1 MATKATPMG
10 AEPVGTTSASGSFS
24 GKTRY
29 IPIKSAEGTSIFYGD
44 FVKLVTAGGVVTVA
58 KDTGTTSLT
67 PVGIF
72 LGCTYTD
79 PNTKQ
84 TTFAQSYNTSIAA
97 DDINAIVLDD
107 PNVEFRMQADGAV
120 AKGKLGSNIAVVQTA
135 GSTDLGRSK
144 NALDASTAA
153 TTNTLPIR
161 ILGFVESGESTAGD
175 AFTDLIVKFNAGM
188 HSYDKP
194 LGT

>member
-58 KDTGTTSLT
+58 KDTGTTTLT

-72 LGCTYTD
+72 LGCRYTD

-84 TTFAQSYNTSIAA
+84 
-97 DDINAIVLDD
+97 DD

-120 AKGKLGSNIAVVQTA
+120 AKGKIGSNIAVVQTA

-188 HSYDKP
+188 HAYDKP

>member
-1 MATKATPMG
+1 MALKATPMG

-44 FVKLVTAGGVVTVA
+44 FVKLVLAGGVVTVA
-58 KDTGTTSLT
+58 KDTGTATLT

-97 DDINAIVLDD
+97 SDINAIVLDD
-107 PNVEFRMQADGAV
+107 PSVEFRMQANGSV
-120 AKGKLGSNIAVVQTA
+120 AAGKIGSNVAVVQTA
-135 GSTDLGRSK
+135 GATALGRSHNSI
-144 NALDASTAA
+144 NAGSAA

-161 ILGFVESGESTAGD
+161 ILGFVQSGESTPGD
-175 AFTDLIVKFNAGM
+175 AYTDLIVTFNAGM
-188 HSYDKP
+188 HAYDKP

>member
-58 KDTGTTSLT
+58 KDTGTTTLT
-67 PVGIF
+67 P
-72 LGCTYTD
+72 
-79 PNTKQ
+79 
-84 TTFAQSYNTSIAA
+84 
-97 DDINAIVLDD
+97 
-107 PNVEFRMQADGAV
+107 
-120 AKGKLGSNIAVVQTA
+120 VVQTA

-188 HSYDKP
+188 HAYDKP

>member
-1 MATKATPMG
+1 MAKKATPMG

-44 FVKLVTAGGVVTVA
+44 FVKLVLAGGVVTVA
-58 KDTGTTSLT
+58 KDTGTATLT

-97 DDINAIVLDD
+97 SDINAIVLDD
-107 PNVEFRMQADGAV
+107 PNVEFRMQANGSV
-120 AKGKLGSNIAVVQTA
+120 AAGKIGSNVAVVQTA
-135 GSTDLGRSK
+135 GATALGRSHNSI
-144 NALDASTAA
+144 NAGSAA

-161 ILGFVESGESTAGD
+161 ILGFVQSGESTPGD
-175 AFTDLIVKFNAGM
+175 AYTDLIVKFNAGM
-188 HSYDKP
+188 HAYDKP